1 MLTSLALAL
10 LLSAAPDDAFSP
22 PPLVTAEPAP
32 APQGPPPPAWSEGT
46 VAAPAPPPPMP
57 PGAAPSST
65 PAAPAQSAAAPLSPS
80 MPAVEAPARPAPS
93 PNAAPPPRASPAE
106 VESAA
111 PAPASSAPTF
121 ELRALVTGSP
131 VTTSTGTSYAFG
143 ARGEIDLFRVAVLV
157 SWDRSI
163 TSSFTLSDTQQVTA
177 LAGYS
182 VLAHK
187 YARIRVL
194 GGVDVHAAD
203 TLTVAPA
210 IGVSARAGL
219 SFLAAD
225 VAATFTPLPF
235 RRIDARAGLVLKG
248 GLFELQGGYR
258 AQVIDTTSGGTLATL
273 FATPLA
279 AGPYLAVGV
288 SL

>member
-1 MLTSLALAL
+1 MLTPLALAL
-10 LLSAAPDDAFSP
+10 VLAVTGDGFSP
-22 PPLVTAEPAP
+22 PPLVTAEPEA
-32 APQGPPPPAWSEGT
+32 APPPAWSEAT
-46 VAAPAPPPPMP
+46 ATPPVPPAPAPPASPP
-57 PGAAPSST
+57 AAATQPARSAA
-65 PAAPAQSAAAPLSPS
+65 PAAPAKSVAAA
-80 MPAVEAPARPAPS
+80 
-93 PNAAPPPRASPAE
+93 PAE
-106 VESAA
+106 VEATA
-111 PAPASSAPTF
+111 PAPSTSSAPTF

-131 VTTSTGTSYAFG
+131 VTSSTGTSYAFG

-163 TSSFTLSDTQQVTA
+163 TSSFALSDTQQVTA

-182 VLAHK
+182 VLAHE

-194 GGVDVHAAD
+194 GGIDVHATD
-203 TLTVAPA
+203 TLTFAPA
-210 IGVSARAGL
+210 LGVSARAGL

-258 AQVIDTTSGGTLATL
+258 AQVIDTTTGGTLATL

-279 AGPYLAVGV
+279 AGPYLALGV